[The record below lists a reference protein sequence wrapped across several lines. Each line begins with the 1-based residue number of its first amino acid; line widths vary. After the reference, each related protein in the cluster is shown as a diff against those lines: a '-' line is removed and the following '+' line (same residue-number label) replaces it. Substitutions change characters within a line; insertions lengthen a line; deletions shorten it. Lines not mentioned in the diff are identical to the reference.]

1 MRPNFLKVSLMMI
14 CRGLEF
20 QRNVFDFIQFKLLSI
35 WGLRLRRDRIQAVV
49 SRNLFKHLL
58 VDGAGPV
65 EDLRWMAN
73 TVNRRLC
80 IYQRGDIRYET
91 CLIVRVHSI
100 ELGIYHGVTLAMDV
114 NWISV
119 YCRIVG
125 GSL

>member
-14 CRGLEF
+14 CWGLEF

-65 EDLRWMAN
+65 EDLRWVAN

-91 CLIVRVHSI
+91 CLIVRVH
-100 ELGIYHGVTLAMDV
+100 GI
-114 NWISV
+114 
-119 YCRIVG
+119 
-125 GSL
+125 

>member
-58 VDGAGPV
+58 VDGTRPV
-65 EDLRWMAN
+65 EDLRWVAN

-91 CLIVRVHSI
+91 CLVVRVH
-100 ELGIYHGVTLAMDV
+100 GI
-114 NWISV
+114 
-119 YCRIVG
+119 
-125 GSL
+125 